1 MDGFNSSVPVA
12 QMVQCAPWSFDTI
25 DPPFAKLCFLPIQI
39 LYHNIKA
46 LIFNKNKGN
55 NQKVETKVSGM
66 VRVGVGRALL
76 YQ

>member
-1 MDGFNSSVPVA
+1 MALIHQFQWHRWYSVRHGL
-12 QMVQCAPWSFDTI
+12 FDTI

-55 NQKVETKVSGM
+55 NKKVETKVSGM